1 VESIKKNVRKK
12 PVEVQMQETIA
23 EVSQTRNE
31 FANKIVNDT
40 SEYVDVSV
48 PEIYKEYLP
57 YVLVGFNGATI
68 KIPADGKVY
77 RVHKKFA
84 ADFRRK
90 LRHYDR
96 KIALMKDT
104 RGRIVEDYNESM

>member
-1 VESIKKNVRKK
+1 MESIKKSMKNK
-12 PVEVQMQETIA
+12 PLEVLMQDDVT
-23 EVSQTRNE
+23 EVSNARSN
-31 FANKIVNDT
+31 FANSIVRDT
-40 SEYVDVSV
+40 SQYTEISV

-84 ADFRRK
+84 AEFRRK

-96 KIALMKDT
+96 KISLMKDAK
-104 RGRIVEDYNESM
+104 GRIIEDSNESM